1 MKVCLFSGYIRNR
14 VQLCEELSLRP
25 PFPQDV
31 EHSILEAGFARW
43 GCDIGNYIC
52 GSFVMAILD
61 EESGELFC
69 ARDPLGLEP
78 FYYCFD
84 SDGAFLYGNNIDD
97 VASGLKRREINREA
111 LHRYMMFGYP
121 VGEATLYQG
130 IRKLMPGHYLVYD
143 GSELQIQP
151 YFTLSFKPDF
161 SRSEEQW
168 TRDIERTL
176 SCILA
181 EDAETLAPAKPCSF
195 LSSGVDSSCVLAMS
209 GAKRAYGIGYSE
221 DAFSEA
227 KEASATARYLGAE
240 FSEVTIT
247 SDQLFVAIPR
257 LVRSAGLPLADA
269 STVALLL
276 GCEEIARNESFCMSG
291 EGADELFAGYHI
303 YRRADE
309 LGQTGGPWHYGCFG
323 LMQNDDAQR
332 LLMMEESYPTENLVK
347 HLYDAT
353 ESSERLSRLQVID
366 CALWLEG
373 DILLG
378 VHAASRASGLHLLFP
393 YADRRMVDLATRIP
407 ARLRLKDGCGK
418 YILRKTAQKR
428 LPREVAFR
436 SKIGFPTPVS
446 AWMREQPQR
455 ESIESLLFS
464 CCSSQFF
471 DKRLVS
477 SYWSSFLDGDDDMY
491 HIVYAIYVFLIW
503 YQECFSKDT

>member
-1 MKVCLFSGYIRNR
+1 MEFIKTNITTLILTAALLVISAMSLFVGVLDMDVIRIVSGDTD
-14 VQLCEELSLRP
+14 QLQTL
-25 PFPQDV
+25 
-31 EHSILEAGFARW
+31 
-43 GCDIGNYIC
+43 
-52 GSFVMAILD
+52 FVSRLPRLLAILCTGAGM
-61 EESGELFC
+61 SV
-69 ARDPLGLEP
+69 AGLIMQQLTMNKFVSP
-78 FYYCFD
+78 TT
-84 SDGAFLYGNNIDD
+84 GA
-97 VASGLKRREINREA
+97 
-111 LHRYMMFGYP
+111 
-121 VGEATLYQG
+121 
-130 IRKLMPGHYLVYD
+130 
-143 GSELQIQP
+143 
-151 YFTLSFKPDF
+151 
-161 SRSEEQW
+161 
-168 TRDIERTL
+168 
-176 SCILA
+176 
-181 EDAETLAPAKPCSF
+181 
-195 LSSGVDSSCVLAMS
+195 
-209 GAKRAYGIGYSE
+209 
-221 DAFSEA
+221 
-227 KEASATARYLGAE
+227 
-240 FSEVTIT
+240 T